1 MNKKI
6 RKFIERQEYKRL
18 EYIENI
24 TFKRLRDLNKSKDP
38 TLKDIFALMH

>member
-6 RKFIERQEYKRL
+6 RKFIERPEYKRL